1 MPARTPGISWLSA
14 EPLETEIHSFTHSL
28 IHSAFPEHWPYAGTG
43 QAAVNKTGKVLPSE
57 AHSVIGGTDVKRM
70 SQCQENATLRGEKGD
85 GGNTAGERCGGE
97 RCL

>member
-1 MPARTPGISWLSA
+1 MFFNVPSSVYSLTQSINICVILGNILGFEAR
-14 EPLETEIHSFTHSL
+14 
-28 IHSAFPEHWPYAGTG
+28 
-43 QAAVNKTGKVLPSE
+43 AVNKTGKVLPSE

-97 RCL
+97 RCLREG